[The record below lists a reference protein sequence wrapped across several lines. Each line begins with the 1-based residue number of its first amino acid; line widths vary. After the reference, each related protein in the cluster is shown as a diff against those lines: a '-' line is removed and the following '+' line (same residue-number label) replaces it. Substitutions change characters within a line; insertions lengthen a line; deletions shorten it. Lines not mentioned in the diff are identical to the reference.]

1 MNTIVYNRTMI
12 AVNSNLIRRCYCTK
26 HWCLNQKLLYPPI
39 TKLSAIFPA
48 PSSSNYMLNPPSS
61 LPASLSSLQIR
72 DFHLLTALRAQE
84 PSSKVEETVKRLKEE
99 QEDKEKSVPAVETA
113 EKALAEKRTIWQ
125 KVKAELLHYYHGFR
139 LLGLDMKIAF
149 KLVVRM
155 LQGHELTRREHRL
168 LVKTT
173 GDMFRLIPFS
183 VFIIVPFMEFLL
195 PVFIKF
201 FPGMLPSTFQT
212 ATDKENKL
220 KQALKVKIE
229 MAKFLQKTLDE
240 MAVQSSDHRSVT
252 AKEFS
257 EFFCKLRSTGE
268 VASTEDIMKFSKL
281 FEDEITLDS
290 LSRQQLVALCR
301 VLDTQTLGTSN
312 FLRFLLRMK
321 LRNLAADDRVIEKE
335 GVETLTR
342 AELQQACRAR
352 GMRAYGMPENRLR
365 DQLNQWLDLSIH
377 KKVPPSLLLLSRAM
391 MIPDTIPMSDKL
403 KATIS
408 ALPDDVL
415 ARTKGAIGDKEGKVD
430 HRTNIE
436 IIKLEEKRIEEE
448 RQEQKAQEAP
458 EPVVQENEKVPEIT
472 TTDVKVL
479 EQALDSIGQEK
490 KMAVEKEELK
500 ELKEEMAEYVE
511 DIQELDEIKA
521 EAKKV
526 GGSEIEDLKVS
537 KGASRLYKK
546 VNKMISKMDKVL
558 EELEVEE
565 KQVKEKIEGLK
576 HEEKNVEGDVVE
588 ELVRIDELIAAI
600 KNIQSVPDDEKL
612 NRMQEIL
619 GEIDVDRDGAI
630 KIEDVLKVIELIGKD
645 DIKLNKKQM
654 NELIKLMEKE
664 EVLEVEDQIQKALLK
679 ESKESKLST
688 TTTTSKSTVPATPV
702 AKAEKIS
709 EEGFI
714 NEIPEISVKATDV
727 ANDVCQPSKSVKN
740 GKNKIS
746 TKEKKSDPEELK
758 DPAPI
763 ITDSIDKTISS
774 TPPVTST
781 VPPPKTKKLKD

>member
-1 MNTIVYNRTMI
+1 
-12 AVNSNLIRRCYCTK
+12 
-26 HWCLNQKLLYPPI
+26 
-39 TKLSAIFPA
+39 
-48 PSSSNYMLNPPSS
+48 
-61 LPASLSSLQIR
+61 LQIR

-99 QEDKEKSVPAVETA
+99 QEDKEKSAIAVETT
-113 EKALAEKRTIWQ
+113 EKAVTEKRTIWQ

-183 VFIIVPFMEFLL
+183 VFII
-195 PVFIKF
+195 
-201 FPGMLPSTFQT
+201 
-212 ATDKENKL
+212 
-220 KQALKVKIE
+220 QALKVKIE

-281 FEDEITLDS
+281 FEDELTLDS

-301 VLDTQTLGTSN
+301 VLDIQTLGTSN

-458 EPVVQENEKVPEIT
+458 EPVVENEKVPEIT
-472 TTDVKVL
+472 ATDVKVL

-576 HEEKNVEGDVVE
+576 HEEKKVEGDVVE

-600 KNIQSVPDDEKL
+600 KKIQSVPDDEKL

-679 ESKESKLST
+679 ESKESKQST
-688 TTTTSKSTVPATPV
+688 TTTTSKSTVPATP
-702 AKAEKIS
+702 ATKAEKIS

-714 NEIPEISVKATDV
+714 NEIPEISVKATD
-727 ANDVCQPSKSVKN
+727 
-740 GKNKIS
+740 
-746 TKEKKSDPEELK
+746 KSDPEELK

-781 VPPPKTKKLKD
+781 VPPPKTKKLKGSKQL

>member
-1 MNTIVYNRTMI
+1 
-12 AVNSNLIRRCYCTK
+12 
-26 HWCLNQKLLYPPI
+26 
-39 TKLSAIFPA
+39 
-48 PSSSNYMLNPPSS
+48 
-61 LPASLSSLQIR
+61 
-72 DFHLLTALRAQE
+72 
-84 PSSKVEETVKRLKEE
+84 
-99 QEDKEKSVPAVETA
+99 
-113 EKALAEKRTIWQ
+113 
-125 KVKAELLHYYHGFR
+125 
-139 LLGLDMKIAF
+139 
-149 KLVVRM
+149 
-155 LQGHELTRREHRL
+155 
-168 LVKTT
+168 
-173 GDMFRLIPFS
+173 
-183 VFIIVPFMEFLL
+183 
-195 PVFIKF
+195 
-201 FPGMLPSTFQT
+201 
-212 ATDKENKL
+212 
-220 KQALKVKIE
+220 
-229 MAKFLQKTLDE
+229 
-240 MAVQSSDHRSVT
+240 
-252 AKEFS
+252 
-257 EFFCKLRSTGE
+257 
-268 VASTEDIMKFSKL
+268 
-281 FEDEITLDS
+281 
-290 LSRQQLVALCR
+290 
-301 VLDTQTLGTSN
+301 
-312 FLRFLLRMK
+312 
-321 LRNLAADDRVIEKE
+321 
-335 GVETLTR
+335 
-342 AELQQACRAR
+342 
-352 GMRAYGMPENRLR
+352 
-365 DQLNQWLDLSIH
+365 
-377 KKVPPSLLLLSRAM
+377 
-391 MIPDTIPMSDKL
+391 MSDKL

-458 EPVVQENEKVPEIT
+458 EPVVENEKVPEIT
-472 TTDVKVL
+472 ATDVKVL

-576 HEEKNVEGDVVE
+576 HEEKKVEGDVVE

-600 KNIQSVPDDEKL
+600 KKIQSVPDDEKL

-679 ESKESKLST
+679 ESKESKQST
-688 TTTTSKSTVPATPV
+688 TTTTSKSTVPATP
-702 AKAEKIS
+702 ATKAEKIS

-727 ANDVCQPSKSVKN
+727 ANDVHPSKSVKN
-740 GKNKIS
+740 SKNKVS

-781 VPPPKTKKLKD
+781 VPPPKTKKLKGSKQL